1 MTTDYAGELLGTEK
15 PKEPSRNYAAD
26 LLGPKPTFSGHLEK
40 RKAEVDRAGSF
51 GALTLSA
58 MVDNPQTK
66 IRILAKDL
74 FPGEKG
80 AEERFG
86 VVNGEL
92 MYVGKDDKL
101 YKATPGGFKEF
112 GADMLGNALPIAGAT
127 IGGVLTAPAG
137 GVTAVGGAGLGAAI
151 GKSAQEVVAN
161 LALDEPQTVGGNLAG
176 IAKEGA
182 WAAGGAMVGQV
193 LQKWLQRNVSRDISK
208 FDPAK
213 VADLDRK
220 AADVG
225 VDLNV
230 AQRTDL
236 PSLKGRTEAL
246 ARLPQT
252 ADDMNTAL
260 ERTRQQAGQA
270 AENYVAGVSPST
282 PSVRAAGETGRKG
295 ATTILD
301 RIAEDR
307 ATAAK
312 PWYEKALSQQLDPR
326 NGSLG
331 NLPDTPAFKS
341 AFERGKRIAANEGVD
356 GATFDNVYDMRTL
369 HYVKLGLDDLIEKGG
384 TKEGIGTTEK
394 RAIIG
399 VKNKLLDFMDKSSP
413 DYARARSIYG
423 HFMPT
428 LKANREGLVG
438 QLADM
443 ADTDLQT
450 ATRQVFNSN
459 NSPDEIRRL
468 RSMFFRYDQ
477 GEQWKA
483 ITKGYLQ
490 DTLEQASREF
500 KSGGGAGKA
509 VTWRYALM
517 GDPKQRNNLRAAM
530 TDDQWQAFGEMMDVF
545 EAVGRTTGRG
555 NSITMPM
562 TEAANEL
569 RKDAGSGVARKI
581 LAPRETII
589 DWLEEA
595 RLGKHASKQV
605 EILNDPN
612 GIKRLKELRKMSPND
627 QRFIQGFSTLFG
639 ISASPE

>member
-1 MTTDYAGELLGTEK
+1 MTTDYAGQLLGTEK
-15 PKEPSRNYAAD
+15 PAKEPSRDYASD
-26 LLGPKPTFSGHLEK
+26 LLETKQSFSQHLEK
-40 RKAEVDRAGSF
+40 RKEEVDKAGSF

-86 VVNGEL
+86 LVDGEI

-101 YKATPGGFKEF
+101 YKATPGGVKEF
-112 GADMLGNALPIAGAT
+112 GANMMGNALPIAGAT

-137 GVTAVGGAGLGAAI
+137 GVSGVAGAGLGAAI

-161 LALDEPQTVGGNLAG
+161 LALGEEQTVGGNLAG

-182 WAAGGAMVGQV
+182 FAAGGAAVGKL
-193 LQKWLQRNVSRDISK
+193 LQGWLQRNVSKDISK
-208 FDPAK
+208 FDPNK

-220 AADVG
+220 AANVG

-236 PSLKGRTEAL
+236 PSLKGRVEAL
-246 ARLPQT
+246 SRLPQT
-252 ADDMNTAL
+252 SDDMNTAL

-270 AENYVAGVSPST
+270 AENYVGEVSPTT
-282 PSVRAAGETGRKG
+282 PSVRAAGESGRKG
-295 ATTILD
+295 ATNILD
-301 RIAEDR
+301 RISEDR
-307 ATAAK
+307 ATASK
-312 PWYEKALSQQLDPR
+312 PWYEKALATQVNAADEQLIQIA
-326 NGSLG
+326 
-331 NLPDTPAFKS
+331 DTPAFKQ
-341 AFERGKRIAANEGVD
+341 AFERAKRIAANEGVQID
-356 GATFDNVYDMRTL
+356 DAANNMRTL

-384 TKEGIGTTEK
+384 LKEGVGSTEK

-399 VKNKLLDFMDKSSP
+399 VKNKLLNFMDTASP

-483 ITKGYLQ
+483 LTKGYLQ
-490 DTLEQASREF
+490 DTLEQASKEF
-500 KSGGGAGKA
+500 KSGAGAGKA
-509 VTWRYALM
+509 VTWRYMLM

-530 TDDQWQAFGEMMDVF
+530 TDDQWQSFGEMMDVF

-562 TEAANEL
+562 AEAANEL
-569 RKDAGSGVARKI
+569 RKEAGSGAAK
-581 LAPRETII
+581 LLKPRQAVIE
-589 DWLEEA
+589 WLEEA
-595 RLGKHASKQV
+595 RLGKHAEKQV
-605 EILNDPN
+605 EILNSPN
-612 GIKRLKELRKMSPND
+612 GVKRLKELRRLSPNEEK
-627 QRFIQGFSTLFG
+627 FIQGFSTLFG

>member
-1 MTTDYAGELLGTEK
+1 MTTDYAGQLLGSDK
-15 PKEPSRNYAAD
+15 PKEPTRNYAQD
-26 LLGPKPTFSGHLEK
+26 LLEPQRTFSQHLEK
-40 RKAEVDRAGSF
+40 RKGEVERAGSF
-51 GALTLSA
+51 GALSMSA

-74 FPGEKG
+74 FPGEKN

-86 VVNGEL
+86 VVDGEL

-112 GADMLGNALPIAGAT
+112 GANMVGNALPIAGAT

-137 GVTAVGGAGLGAAI
+137 GVTAVAGAGLGATI

-161 LALDEPQTVGGNLAG
+161 LALGEEQTPGGNAAG
-176 IAKEGA
+176 IAKE
-182 WAAGGAMVGQV
+182 AAFASGGALVGKM
-193 LQKWLQRNVSRDISK
+193 LQGWMQRNVSKDISK

-213 VADLDRK
+213 IADLDRK
-220 AADVG
+220 AAAIG
-225 VDLNV
+225 VDSLNV

-236 PSLKGRTEAL
+236 PSLKGRVEAL
-246 ARLPQT
+246 SRLPQT
-252 ADDMNTAL
+252 SDDMNTAL
-260 ERTRQQAGQA
+260 EKTRQQAGQA

-282 PSVRAAGETGRKG
+282 SSVRAAGEAGRKG
-295 ATTILD
+295 ATNILD
-301 RIAEDR
+301 RISEDR
-307 ATAAK
+307 AIASK
-312 PWYEKALSQQLDPR
+312 PWYEKALGTRVNAADE
-326 NGSLG
+326 SLIQIA
-331 NLPDTPAFKS
+331 DTPAFKQ
-341 AFERGKRIAANEGVD
+341 AFERAKRIAANEGVQID
-356 GATFDNVYDMRTL
+356 DAANNMRTL

-384 TKEGIGTTEK
+384 LKEGVGTTEK

-399 VKNKLLDFMDKSSP
+399 VKNKLLDFMDRSSP

-468 RSMFFRYDQ
+468 RSMFYRYDQ
-477 GEQWKA
+477 GEQWKS

-490 DTLEQASREF
+490 DTLEQASKEF
-500 KSGGGAGKA
+500 KSGAGAGKA
-509 VTWRYALM
+509 VTWRYMLM
-517 GDPKQRNNLRAAM
+517 GDPKQKNNLRAAM
-530 TDDQWQAFGEMMDVF
+530 TDDQWQSFGEMMDVF

-569 RKDAGSGVARKI
+569 RKEAGSGAAK
-581 LAPRETII
+581 LLKPRQAVIE
-589 DWLEEA
+589 WLEEA
-595 RLGKHASKQV
+595 RLGKHAEKQV
-605 EILNDPN
+605 EILNSPN
-612 GIKRLKELRKMSPND
+612 GVKRLKELRRLSPNEEK
-627 QRFIQGFSTLFG
+627 FIQGFSTLFG